1 MMMNILKSEQAT
13 FEQQEPRI
21 FTDGPDQGG
30 LSVKIRHIRLNPRF
44 LPYRFLLAAFF
55 LIAVIVAVP
64 IQTMRAGAQTQSNKI
79 PAPEATLGFKIGE
92 DRKLAKWDQFLAYFG
107 ELAKASDRIKFE
119 TLGKT
124 TLGRPFVVATISS
137 PENLKRLDEFR
148 EVQRK
153 LGDPRLL
160 AKESESAI
168 GELIRAGRT
177 VVAITCSIHSTE
189 VGGTFTATELA
200 YKLTSQN
207 TPEVKQIL
215 DNVILLLVPS
225 LNPDGTDIVADWYR
239 KTLGTPSEGT
249 TPPELYHHY
258 TGHDNNRDWY
268 AFTQVETQ
276 LTVDKILN
284 VWRPQILHDIHQMG
298 GGGARLFV
306 PPYME
311 PWEPNIDPAI
321 IAGVNA
327 LGTSMAWEVIS
338 GGKPG
343 VVFNTMYDAWTP
355 ARAYAHYHA
364 GLRVLSETA
373 SARLATPVEIP
384 LNRLG
389 GGFNY
394 DAKSPSWNFPSVW
407 PGGKWTLRDIVEYQT
422 AGATALLNHAARH
435 RELYLR
441 NFYEVSKRA
450 VEAVGGPFA
459 IVLPEPEPPAS
470 ISNAL
475 KRIKEGLN
483 QVTGTKEEKHEQSE
497 QVVKNVIGEPST
509 DAEVIYYYK
518 IEGLDRLLSI
528 LRRGGVEVMR
538 ASKDFVA
545 DGKNY
550 ATGAHIVFMKQPY
563 GAFARTLLEPQVY
576 PNLREYPGGPP
587 KRPYDVTA
595 HSLNLLMNAKADF
608 IKAPFTV
615 DAKPEPA
622 ALVIQSRVRPNAG
635 VRVAIYKNYLPSMD
649 EGWTRW
655 MFDQYRFP
663 YMSLRDA
670 EAREGN
676 LKAKYDA
683 IIIPDQSVNAIVN
696 GLPGGASRGAATGD
710 GGGDERVTGV
720 YPEEY
725 AGGLGE
731 AGVKALREFVEAGG
745 TVITFNNAS
754 NFAIEKL
761 GAPARN
767 VLKGVS
773 ARDFYCP
780 GSILRAQLDSSS
792 PLAFGLEK
800 ESIAWFE
807 SGPAFEITDQASA
820 RAIARYPESE
830 SPLLSGWVLGDK
842 LIRGRAAM
850 VEAKIGKGRII
861 LFGFRPQ
868 YRAQSLATFPLLF
881 NSILTSK
888 SDQ

>member
-1 MMMNILKSEQAT
+1 MMMNI
-13 FEQQEPRI
+13 R
-21 FTDGPDQGG
+21 
-30 LSVKIRHIRLNPRF
+30 RF
-44 LPYRFLLAAFF
+44 A
-55 LIAVIVAVP
+55 LIALLLSASFAGAP
-64 IQTMRAGAQTQSNKI
+64 IHSTRAGAQSRNTAGDNNV
-79 PAPEATLGFKIGE
+79 PPPETSLGFKIGE

-107 ELAKASDRIKFE
+107 ALAKASDRIKLD

-137 PENLKRLDEFR
+137 PETLKRLDEFK
-148 EVQRK
+148 EIQRK
-153 LGDPRLL
+153 LADPRML
-160 AKESESAI
+160 ANAGESAI
-168 GELIRAGRT
+168 NELIGMGKA
-177 VVAITCSIHSTE
+177 VVVITCSIHSTE

-207 TPEVKQIL
+207 TPEVRRIL

-239 KTLGTPSEGT
+239 KTLGTPAEGS

-268 AFTQVETQ
+268 AFTQLETQ

-284 VWRPQILHDIHQMG
+284 VWRPQILHDVHQMG
-298 GGGARLFV
+298 GGGARFFI
-306 PPYME
+306 PPYID

-321 IAGVNA
+321 TAGVSA
-327 LGTSMAWEVIS
+327 LGTSVAWELTS
-338 GGKPG
+338 QGKGG
-343 VVFNTMYDAWTP
+343 VVVNGIYDSWTP
-355 ARAYAHYHA
+355 ARAYTHYHA
-364 GLRVLSETA
+364 GLRILSETA
-373 SARLATPVEIP
+373 SARLATPVEIQP
-384 LNRLG
+384 SALG
-389 GGFNY
+389 GGPNY
-394 DAKSPSWNFPSVW
+394 DAKKASWNFPKPW
-407 PGGKWTLRDIVEYQT
+407 PGGKWTLRDIVDYQG
-422 AGATALLNHAARH
+422 AGAMALLNHAARH

-441 NFYEVSKRA
+441 NFYEISKRA
-450 VEAVGGPFA
+450 VEAKDRPYA
-459 IVLPEPEPPAS
+459 ILLPEPDTPAS
-470 ISNAL
+470 ISDAL
-475 KRIKEGLN
+475 KRLKEGLN
-483 QVTGTKEEKHEQSE
+483 RVSGTEQEKHEQGE
-497 QVVKNVIGEPST
+497 QVVKNITGEPST
-509 DAEVIYYYK
+509 ADEVVYYYK
-518 IEGLDRLLSI
+518 IEGLDRLLHI

-538 ASKDFVA
+538 ASEGFTA
-545 DGKNY
+545 DGKKY
-550 ATGAHIVFMKQPY
+550 AAGAHIIFMKQPY
-563 GAFARTLLEPQVY
+563 GAFAKSLLEQQVY
-576 PNLREYPGGPP
+576 PDLREYPGGPP

-595 HSLNLLMNAKADF
+595 HSLNLLMNVKAVF
-608 IKAPFTV
+608 INEPFAV

-635 VRVAIYKNYLPSMD
+635 VRVAVYKNHLPSMD

-655 MFDQYRFP
+655 VFDQYRFP
-663 YMSLRDA
+663 YASLRDA
-670 EAREGN
+670 EVRAGG

-683 IIIPDQSVNAIVN
+683 IIIPDQSVNALVN
-696 GLPGGASRGAATGD
+696 GLPGAAD
-710 GGGDERVTGV
+710 PGGEAAGTEERITGV
-720 YPEEY
+720 YPAEY

-731 AGVKALREFVEAGG
+731 AGVKALREFIESGG

-767 VLKGVS
+767 VLKGVP

-792 PLAFGLEK
+792 PLAFGVEK

-807 SGPAFEITDQASA
+807 GSPAFEVTDPASA
-820 RAIARYPESE
+820 RAIARYSE
-830 SPLLSGWVLGDK
+830 AENPLLSGWILGDK

-850 VEAKIGKGRII
+850 VEANIGKGRVI

>member
-1 MMMNILKSEQAT
+1 MMMNIRRFALT
-13 FEQQEPRI
+13 LLL
-21 FTDGPDQGG
+21 
-30 LSVKIRHIRLNPRF
+30 LSF
-44 LPYRFLLAAFF
+44 S
-55 LIAVIVAVP
+55 IAGAP
-64 IQTMRAGAQTQSNKI
+64 IHSTRAGAQTRNATSDNNV
-79 PAPEATLGFKIGE
+79 PPPETALGFKIGE

-107 ELAKASDRIKFE
+107 ALAKASDRIKLD

-137 PENLKRLDEFR
+137 PENLKRLDEFK
-148 EVQRK
+148 EIQRK
-153 LGDPRLL
+153 LADPRLL
-160 AKESESAI
+160 ANASESAAN
-168 GELIRAGRT
+168 ELIGMGKT

-207 TPEVKQIL
+207 TPEVRRIL

-239 KTLGTPSEGT
+239 KTLGTPAEGSA
-249 TPPELYHHY
+249 PPELYHHY

-311 PWEPNIDPAI
+311 PWEPNVDPAI

-338 GGKPG
+338 QGKAG

-364 GLRVLSETA
+364 GLRILSETA
-373 SARLATPVEIP
+373 SARLATPVEVP
-384 LNRLG
+384 FNRLG

-394 DAKSPSWNFPSVW
+394 DAKDASWNFPKPW
-407 PGGKWTLRDIVEYQT
+407 PGGKWTLRDIVDYQS
-422 AGATALLNHAARH
+422 AGAMALLNHAARH
-435 RELYLR
+435 RELYLS
-441 NFYEVSKRA
+441 NFYETSKRA
-450 VEAVGGPFA
+450 VEAKDKPYA
-459 IVLPEPEPPAS
+459 ILLPEPETPAS
-470 ISNAL
+470 ISDAL
-475 KRIKEGLN
+475 KRLKEGLN
-483 QVTGTKEEKHEQSE
+483 KVSGTDQEKHEQGE
-497 QVVKNVIGEPST
+497 QVVKSITGEPST
-509 DAEVIYYYK
+509 SAEVVYYYK
-518 IEGLDRLLSI
+518 TEGLDRALNI

-538 ASKDFVA
+538 ASKDFTA
-545 DGKNY
+545 GGKKY
-550 ATGAHIVFMKQPY
+550 AAGAHIIFMKQPY
-563 GAFARTLLEPQVY
+563 GAFAKALLESQAY
-576 PNLREYPGGPP
+576 PDLREYPGGPP

-595 HSLNLLMNAKADF
+595 HSLNLLMNVQAVFVKE
-608 IKAPFTV
+608 PFAV

-635 VRVAIYKNYLPSMD
+635 VRVAVYKNHLPSMD

-663 YMSLRDA
+663 YASLLDA
-670 EAREGN
+670 EVRAGG

-683 IIIPDQSVNAIVN
+683 IIIPDQSVNALFN
-696 GLPGGASRGAATGD
+696 GLPGAASGAGEAAGTE
-710 GGGDERVTGV
+710 ERVTGV
-720 YPEEY
+720 YPAEY

-731 AGVKALREFVEAGG
+731 AGVKALREFIEAGG
-745 TVITFNNAS
+745 TVITLNNAS

-767 VLKGVS
+767 VLKGVPP
-773 ARDFYCP
+773 RDFYCP

-807 SGPAFEITDQASA
+807 NSPAFEITDPASA

-830 SPLLSGWVLGDK
+830 SPLLSGWILGDK
-842 LIRGRAAM
+842 LVRGRAAM
-850 VEAKIGKGRII
+850 VESNIGKGRVI

>member
-1 MMMNILKSEQAT
+1 MMMNIRRFALT
-13 FEQQEPRI
+13 LLL
-21 FTDGPDQGG
+21 
-30 LSVKIRHIRLNPRF
+30 LSLS
-44 LPYRFLLAAFF
+44 
-55 LIAVIVAVP
+55 IAGAP
-64 IQTMRAGAQTQSNKI
+64 IHSTRAGAQTRNTTSDNNV
-79 PAPEATLGFKIGE
+79 PPPETALGFKIGE

-107 ELAKASDRIKFE
+107 ELAKASDRIKLD
-119 TLGKT
+119 TIGKT

-137 PENLKRLDEFR
+137 PENLKRLDEFK
-148 EVQRK
+148 EIQRK
-153 LGDPRLL
+153 LSDPRLL
-160 AKESESAI
+160 ANASGSAAN
-168 GELIRAGRT
+168 ELIGMGKT
-177 VVAITCSIHSTE
+177 VVVITCSIHSTE

-207 TPEVKQIL
+207 TQEVTRIL

-239 KTLGTPSEGT
+239 KTLGTPAEGSA
-249 TPPELYHHY
+249 PPELYHHY

-311 PWEPNIDPAI
+311 PWEPNVDPAI

-338 GGKPG
+338 QGKAG

-364 GLRVLSETA
+364 GLRILSETA
-373 SARLATPVEIP
+373 SARLATPVEVP
-384 LNRLG
+384 FNRLG

-394 DAKSPSWNFPSVW
+394 DAKDASWNFPKPW
-407 PGGKWTLRDIVEYQT
+407 PGGKWTLRDIVDYQS
-422 AGATALLNHAARH
+422 AGAMALLNHAARH

-441 NFYEVSKRA
+441 NFYETSRRA
-450 VEAVGGPFA
+450 VEAKDRPYA
-459 IVLPEPEPPAS
+459 ILLPEPETPAS
-470 ISNAL
+470 ISDAL
-475 KRIKEGLN
+475 KRLKEGLN
-483 QVTGTKEEKHEQSE
+483 QVRGTDQEKHEQGE
-497 QVVKNVIGEPST
+497 QVVKNITGEPST
-509 DAEVIYYYK
+509 SAEVVYYYK
-518 IEGLDRLLSI
+518 TEGLDRALNI

-538 ASKDFVA
+538 ANKDFTA
-545 DGKNY
+545 GGKKY
-550 ATGAHIVFMKQPY
+550 AAGAHIIFMKQPY
-563 GAFARTLLEPQVY
+563 GAFAKALLESQVY
-576 PNLREYPGGPP
+576 PDLREYPGGPP

-595 HSLNLLMNAKADF
+595 HSLNLLMNVKAAYV
-608 IKAPFTV
+608 KEPFAV

-635 VRVAIYKNYLPSMD
+635 VRVAIYKNHLPSMD

-663 YMSLRDA
+663 YASLLDA
-670 EAREGN
+670 EVRAGG

-683 IIIPDQSVNAIVN
+683 IIIPDQSVNALVN
-696 GLPGGASRGAATGD
+696 GLPGAASGASEAAGTE
-710 GGGDERVTGV
+710 ERITGV
-720 YPEEY
+720 YPAEY

-731 AGVKALREFVEAGG
+731 AGVKALREFIEAGG

-767 VLKGVS
+767 VLKGVP

-807 SGPAFEITDQASA
+807 NSPAFEITDPASA

-830 SPLLSGWVLGDK
+830 SPLLSGWILGDK
-842 LIRGRAAM
+842 LVRGRAAM
-850 VEAKIGKGRII
+850 VEANIGKGRVI

-888 SDQ
+888 GDQ

>member
-1 MMMNILKSEQAT
+1 MMNTSRSL
-13 FEQQEPRI
+13 
-21 FTDGPDQGG
+21 
-30 LSVKIRHIRLNPRF
+30 
-44 LPYRFLLAAFF
+44 
-55 LIAVIVAVP
+55 LIAIFLFASFVIALFQAMSADAQAQSDIP
-64 IQTMRAGAQTQSNKI
+64 ASNQTV
-79 PAPEATLGFKIGE
+79 PAPETTLGFKIGE

-107 ELAKASDRIKFE
+107 ELAKRSDRFKLD

-137 PENLKRLDEFR
+137 PENLKRLDEFK

-153 LGDPRLL
+153 LSDPRLL
-160 AKESESAI
+160 ANQSELAVN
-168 GELIRAGRT
+168 ELIKAGRT
-177 VVAITCSIHSTE
+177 VVVITCSIHSTE

-239 KTLGTPSEGT
+239 KTLGTPAEGT

-258 TGHDNNRDWY
+258 VGHDNNRGWY

-284 VWRPQILHDIHQMG
+284 LWRPQILHDIHQMG

-311 PWEPNIDPAI
+311 PWEPNVDPAI

-338 GGKPG
+338 SGKTG

-364 GLRVLSETA
+364 GLRILSETA
-373 SARLATPVEIP
+373 SARLATPIEVP
-384 LNRLG
+384 FNRLG

-394 DAKSPSWNFPSVW
+394 DAKKSSWNFPEPW
-407 PGGKWTLRDIVEYQT
+407 PGGKWSLRDIIDYQT
-422 AGATALLNHAARH
+422 TAAMALLNHAARH

-441 NFYEVSKRA
+441 NFYAISKRA
-450 VEAVGGPFA
+450 IEAKDKPFA
-459 IVLPEPEPPAS
+459 ILLLEPELPAS
-470 ISNAL
+470 LADAL
-475 KRIKEGLN
+475 KRLKEGLN
-483 QVTGTKEEKHEQSE
+483 QVSGVDERKHEQGE
-497 QVVKNVIGEPST
+497 QVVKNITAEPST
-509 DAEVIYYYK
+509 DAEVVYYYK
-518 IEGLDRLLSI
+518 IEGLDRALNI
-528 LRRGGVEVMR
+528 LKRGGVEVMR
-538 ASKDFVA
+538 ASKNFTA
-545 DGKNY
+545 DGKTY
-550 ATGAHIVFMKQPY
+550 PAGTHIVFMKQPY
-563 GAFARTLLEPQVY
+563 GAFAKTLLEPQVY
-576 PNLREYPGGPP
+576 PDLREYPGGPP
-587 KRPYDVTA
+587 RRPYDVTA
-595 HSLNLLMNAKADF
+595 HTLTLLLNVKAVF
-608 IKAPFTV
+608 VKERFTV
-615 DAKPEPA
+615 EARPEPP
-622 ALVIQSRVRPNAG
+622 ALVIQSRARPNAG
-635 VRVAIYKNYLPSMD
+635 VRVALYKNYLPSMD

-655 MFDQYRFP
+655 IFDQYKFP
-663 YMSLRDA
+663 FTSLRDA
-670 EAREGN
+670 EARAGG
-676 LKAKYDA
+676 LKEKYDA
-683 IIIPDQSVNAIVN
+683 IIIPDQSVGALVN
-696 GLPGGASRGAATGD
+696 GLPSATRSASDASTPE
-710 GGGDERVTGV
+710 ERVTGV

-731 AGVKALREFVEAGG
+731 AGVKALREFIEAGG

-754 NFAIEKL
+754 NFAIERL

-767 VLKGVS
+767 VLKGVAS
-773 ARDFYCP
+773 RDFYCP
-780 GSILRAQLDSSS
+780 GSILRARLDSSS
-792 PLAFGLEK
+792 PLAFGAEK

-807 SGPAFEITDQASA
+807 NGPAFEITDPVNAKV
-820 RAIARYPESE
+820 IARYPESE
-830 SPLLSGWVLGDK
+830 SPLLSGWILGEK
-842 LIRGRAAM
+842 LIRGKAAL
-850 VEAKIGKGRII
+850 VEAKIGKGRVI

-881 NSILTSK
+881 NAILTSK

>member
-1 MMMNILKSEQAT
+1 MLRK
-13 FEQQEPRI
+13 RH
-21 FTDGPDQGG
+21 FT
-30 LSVKIRHIRLNPRF
+30 
-44 LPYRFLLAAFF
+44 
-55 LIAVIVAVP
+55 LIALVLYVLMYGFSYVP
-64 IQTMRAGAQTQSNKI
+64 GAGAQNRETPGVINV
-79 PAPEATLGFKIGE
+79 PPPETTLGFKIGE
-92 DRKLAKWDQFLAYFG
+92 ERKLAKWDQFLAYFG
-107 ELAKASDRIKFE
+107 ELAKTSDRIKLD

-137 PENLKRLDEFR
+137 SENLRRLDELKDI
-148 EVQRK
+148 QRK
-153 LGDPRLL
+153 LSDPRLL
-160 AKESESAI
+160 ANASESAI
-168 GELIRAGRT
+168 NELLGKGKT
-177 VVAITCSIHSTE
+177 VVVITCSIHSTE

-207 TPEVKQIL
+207 TPEVKGIL
-215 DNVILLLVPS
+215 DNVVILLVPS
-225 LNPDGTDIVADWYR
+225 LNPDGTDIVADWYQ
-239 KTLGTPSEGT
+239 KTLGTPAEGSS
-249 TPPELYHHY
+249 PPELYHHY

-298 GGGARLFV
+298 GGAARLFV

-338 GGKPG
+338 RGKAG
-343 VVFNTMYDAWTP
+343 VVFNTMYDAWSP

-373 SARLATPVEIP
+373 SARLATPVEVP
-384 LNRLG
+384 FDRLG

-394 DAKSPSWNFPSVW
+394 NAKEASWNFPRPW
-407 PGGKWTLRDIVEYQT
+407 AGGKWTLRDIVDYQS
-422 AGATALLNHAARH
+422 AGAMALLNHAARH

-441 NFYEVSKRA
+441 NYYEISKRA
-450 VEAVGGPFA
+450 VEAADMPFA
-459 IVLPEPEPPAS
+459 ILLPEPETPPS
-470 ISNAL
+470 ITDAL
-475 KRIKEGLN
+475 KRIKEGLK
-483 QVTGTKEEKHEQSE
+483 QVTGTDDEKHEQGE
-497 QVVKNVIGEPST
+497 QVVKNVTGEPST
-509 DAEVIYYYK
+509 SSEVVYYYK
-518 IEGLDRLLSI
+518 IEGLDRALNI

-538 ASKDFVA
+538 ANREFTA
-545 DGKNY
+545 GGKKY
-550 ATGAHIVFMKQPY
+550 DAGTHIIFMRQPY
-563 GAFARTLLEPQVY
+563 GAFAKTLLESQVY
-576 PNLREYPGGPP
+576 PDLREYPGGPP

-595 HSLNLLMNAKADF
+595 HSLNLLMNIKSVF
-608 IKAPFTV
+608 IEEPFTV
-615 DAKPEPA
+615 ETRPEPT
-622 ALVIQSRVRPNAG
+622 ALVIQSRVRSNAG
-635 VRVAIYKNYLPSMD
+635 VRVAIYKNHLPSMD

-655 MFDQYRFP
+655 VFDQYKFP
-663 YMSLRDA
+663 YASLRDA
-670 EAREGN
+670 EVRAGN
-676 LKAKYDA
+676 LNAKYDT
-683 IIIPDQSVNAIVN
+683 IIIPDQSVNALVN
-696 GLPGGASRGAATGD
+696 GLPATAGARETAGAE
-710 GGGDERVTGV
+710 ERVTGA
-720 YPEEY
+720 YPAEY

-731 AGVKALREFVEAGG
+731 AGVKALRGFIEAGG

-767 VLKGVS
+767 VLKGVPS
-773 ARDFYCP
+773 RDFYCP

-792 PLAFGLEK
+792 PLTFGVEK

-807 SGPAFEITDQASA
+807 NSPAFEITDPASA
-820 RAIARYPESE
+820 HAIASYPKSE
-830 SPLLSGWVLGDK
+830 NSLLSGWILGDK

-850 VEAKIGKGRII
+850 VEAKIGKGRVI

-888 SDQ
+888 SEQ

>member
-1 MMMNILKSEQAT
+1 MMINIRRFAL
-13 FEQQEPRI
+13 I
-21 FTDGPDQGG
+21 VLL
-30 LSVKIRHIRLNPRF
+30 LSAS
-44 LPYRFLLAAFF
+44 LAGA
-55 LIAVIVAVP
+55 P
-64 IQTMRAGAQTQSNKI
+64 GQTMTAGAQARNTTGDNNV
-79 PAPEATLGFKIGE
+79 PPPETSLGFKIGE
-92 DRKLAKWDQFLAYFG
+92 DRKLARWDQFLAYFG
-107 ELAKASDRIKFE
+107 ELAKVSDRVKLD

-137 PENLKRLDEFR
+137 PENLKRLDEFK
-148 EVQRK
+148 EIQRR
-153 LGDPRLL
+153 LADPRLTEKFRSEFALMQSTACL
-160 AKESESAI
+160 ANDQACLDRQKKYVDDATQNYVRD
-168 GELIRAGRT
+168 LIEKGKT
-177 VVAITCSIHSTE
+177 VVAMTCSIHSTE

-207 TPEVKQIL
+207 TPEVRRIL

-239 KTLGTPSEGT
+239 KTLGTPAEGSA
-249 TPPELYHHY
+249 PPELYHHY
-258 TGHDNNRDWY
+258 AGHDNNRDWY

-276 LTVDKILN
+276 LTVDKVLN

-298 GGGARLFV
+298 GSGARLFV

-311 PWEPNIDPAI
+311 PWEPNVDPTI

-338 GGKPG
+338 RGKAG
-343 VVFNTMYDAWTP
+343 VVFDSMYDAWPP

-364 GLRVLSETA
+364 GLRILSETA
-373 SARLATPVEIP
+373 SARLATPLEVP
-384 LNRLG
+384 FNRLG

-394 DAKSPSWNFPSVW
+394 DAKAQSWNFPEPW
-407 PGGKWTLRDIVEYQT
+407 RGGKWTLRDIVDYQS
-422 AGATALLNHAARH
+422 AGAMALLNHAARH

-441 NFYEVSKRA
+441 NFYEISKRA
-450 VEAVGGPFA
+450 VEAKDKPYA
-459 IVLPEPEPPAS
+459 ILLPEPETPAS
-470 ISNAL
+470 LSDAF
-475 KRIKEGLN
+475 KRLKEGLS
-483 QVTGTKEEKHEQSE
+483 QVSGASQEKHEQGE
-497 QVVKNVIGEPST
+497 QIVKNIIGEPSSA
-509 DAEVIYYYK
+509 AEVVYYYK
-518 IEGLDRLLSI
+518 IEGLDRALNI
-528 LRRGGVEVMR
+528 LRRGGVEVLV
-538 ASKDFVA
+538 ASKDFTA
-545 DGKNY
+545 DGKKY
-550 ATGAHIVFMKQPY
+550 GAGAHIVFMKQPY
-563 GAFARTLLEPQVY
+563 GAFAKTLLESQAY
-576 PNLREYPGGPP
+576 PDLREYPGGPP

-595 HSLNLLMNAKADF
+595 HSLNLLMNVEAVF
-608 IKAPFTV
+608 INKPFAV

-655 MFDQYRFP
+655 VFDQYKFP
-663 YMSLRDA
+663 YASLRDA
-670 EAREGN
+670 EVRAGG
-676 LKAKYDA
+676 LKSKYDA
-683 IIIPDQSVNAIVN
+683 IIIPDQSVNALVN
-696 GLPGGASRGAATGD
+696 GLPGAGGGASEAAGTE
-710 GGGDERVTGV
+710 ERITGV
-720 YPEEY
+720 YPAEY

-731 AGVKALREFVEAGG
+731 AGVKALREFIETGG

-767 VLKGVS
+767 VLKGVP

-807 SGPAFEITDQASA
+807 NGPAFEITDPASA
-820 RAIARYPESE
+820 RAIALYPESE
-830 SPLLSGWVLGDK
+830 NPLLSGWILGDK

-850 VEAKIGKGRII
+850 VEAKIGKGRVI

-868 YRAQSLATFPLLF
+868 YRAQSLATFPLMF

-888 SDQ
+888 SEQ

>member
-1 MMMNILKSEQAT
+1 MMRK
-13 FEQQEPRI
+13 RH
-21 FTDGPDQGG
+21 FTQIV
-30 LSVKIRHIRLNPRF
+30 LLLYVF
-44 LPYRFLLAAFF
+44 LYAPGS
-55 LIAVIVAVP
+55 
-64 IQTMRAGAQTQSNKI
+64 GAQPRGATGDNNV
-79 PAPEATLGFKIGE
+79 PTPETALGFKIGE

-107 ELAKASDRIKFE
+107 ELAKTSDRIKLD

-137 PENLKRLDEFR
+137 PENLKRLDESR
-148 EVQRK
+148 EIQRK
-153 LGDPRLL
+153 LSDPRLL
-160 AKESESAI
+160 ANAGEAAI
-168 GELIRAGRT
+168 SELIGKGKA

-207 TPEVKQIL
+207 TPEVKGIL

-239 KTLGTPSEGT
+239 KTLGTPAEGAS
-249 TPPELYHHY
+249 PPELYHHY

-284 VWRPQILHDIHQMG
+284 AWRPQILHDIHQMG

-311 PWEPNIDPAI
+311 PWEPNVDPAI

-327 LGTSMAWEVIS
+327 LGTSMAWEVTAQ
-338 GGKPG
+338 GKTG

-364 GLRVLSETA
+364 GLRILSETA
-373 SARLATPVEIP
+373 SARLATPVEVAF
-384 LNRLG
+384 NKLG

-394 DAKSPSWNFPSVW
+394 DAKEQSWNFPKPW
-407 PGGKWTLRDIVEYQT
+407 TGGKWTLRDIVDYQT
-422 AGATALLNHAARH
+422 AGAMALLNHAARH

-441 NFYEVSKRA
+441 NFYEISKRA
-450 VEAVGGPFA
+450 VEAKDGPFA
-459 IVLPEPEPPAS
+459 ILLPEPETPAS
-470 ISNAL
+470 ITDAL

-483 QVTGTKEEKHEQSE
+483 RVNGTTEEKHEQGE
-497 QVVKNVIGEPST
+497 QVVKNVTGEPST
-509 DAEVIYYYK
+509 AAEVVYYYK
-518 IEGLDRLLSI
+518 IEGLDRVLNI

-538 ASKDFVA
+538 ADKDFTA
-545 DGKNY
+545 DGKKY
-550 ATGAHIVFMKQPY
+550 DAGTHIIFMKQPY
-563 GAFARTLLEPQVY
+563 GAFAKTLLESQVY
-576 PNLREYPGGPP
+576 PDLRVYPGGPP

-595 HSLNLLMNAKADF
+595 HSLNLLMNAKSIF
-608 IKAPFTV
+608 IKEHFAV
-615 DAKPEPA
+615 EARPEPA
-622 ALVIQSRVRPNAG
+622 ALVIQSRVRSNAG
-635 VRVAIYKNYLPSMD
+635 ARVAIYKNHLPSMD

-655 MFDQYRFP
+655 VFDQYKFG
-663 YMSLRDA
+663 YTSLRDA
-670 EAREGN
+670 EVRAGG
-676 LKAKYDA
+676 LKSRYDA
-683 IIIPDQSVNAIVN
+683 ILIPDQSVNALVN
-696 GLPGGASRGAATGD
+696 GLPGAASPGEAAGTEER
-710 GGGDERVTGV
+710 GGGA
-720 YPEEY
+720 YPAEY

-767 VLKGVS
+767 VLKGVQ

-780 GSILRAQLDSSS
+780 GSILRTQLDSSS
-792 PLAFGLEK
+792 PLTFGVEK
-800 ESIAWFE
+800 EAIAWFE
-807 SGPAFEITDQASA
+807 NSPAFEITNPASA
-820 RAIARYPESE
+820 RAIARYSE
-830 SPLLSGWVLGDK
+830 AENPLLSGWILGDK

-850 VEAKIGKGRII
+850 VEAKIGKGRVI

-881 NSILTSK
+881 NAILTSK
-888 SDQ
+888 NDQ